1 MGLYR
6 LGLDGIVKIT
16 TSGRLVRALGSTVGY
31 DPDATVGAVPVA
43 PDYADDA
50 EGGAWE
56 VPANGA
62 GSVVIVDSYSTSN
75 VTNTFSWDFTPAAG
89 NLIVIAVAIRNG
101 GSSTAPTGWTRLRDN
116 PAGGAFTDGIAL
128 YGKVSAGTE
137 TSAVF
142 AYAGN
147 TRRQFM
153 IVEASGMTLTGYLSA
168 QANGTGTA
176 ITTGSVTPTA
186 GDQALI
192 IGAVAANADSVTTFS
207 PGGGWTELFDL
218 YTAEHPSASLV
229 YQIVASASGSYNPAT
244 TASASR
250 DWWGVTAGFDEPAE
264 TVWLPAFA
272 VNDGSDTTFDYADS
286 GDVTTA
292 SLVFLRGTLAVDVV
306 LASLVIRVG
315 MQNAGSAT
323 ITVKGS
329 TSSAFTGAV
338 TLGST
343 TFTGTGSYTA
353 QDVAITLT
361 GTTGYTYVRFLIG
374 SAQGIRVYEVT
385 LAGLA
390 ASVAHLVDT
399 IDAHDASAVSF
410 TPTGSIASTDV
421 QAAIAEVAAEAGS
434 GVLNKY
440 NATVAPAVTDDT
452 GDGYAVGSVWVNVT
466 ADTVYMCV
474 DATTGAAVWNG
485 PFEPAG
491 GCGPATI
498 SGGTKTTSGGYD
510 YHAFTTSGTLTVS
523 AEGVVEVIV
532 VGAGGGGG
540 GYFSGG
546 GGGGG
551 QVISIAKYFVDVGQ
565 TVTIGTGGAA
575 GNGGV
580 GTTSSGA
587 RGGASKFG
595 AVVASGGGG
604 GRGISSNSGPAGV
617 QVEASDG
624 AQGGGGGGRQS
635 LAGGATTVLGFAGGA
650 AVSGAT
656 GGGGGGGG
664 GGSAAGANGDAAG
677 DGGNGGAGTTVA
689 AFAGFGASG
698 VYAGGGGG
706 GASADSPATGGSGG
720 TGGGGAGGATSAST
734 GRTAGTANTG
744 GGGGGGGNTSTTGSA
759 GAAGGSGVV
768 VVRVLTP

>member
-1 MGLYR
+1 VGLYR

-75 VTNTFSWDFTPAAG
+75 VTNTFSWDFTPATG

-101 GSSTAPTGWTRLRDN
+101 GSSTAPTGWTLLRDN

-147 TRRQFM
+147 ARRQFM

-192 IGAVAANADSVTTFS
+192 IGAVAANSDAGTTFS

-218 YTAEHPSASLV
+218 FTAEHPAASLV

-292 SLVFLRGTLAVDVV
+292 SLVFLRGTLSVDVV

-315 MQNAGSAT
+315 MEDAASAT
-323 ITVKGS
+323 ITVKGATLS
-329 TSSAFTGAV
+329 DYSDEV
-338 TLGST
+338 TLGSA

-353 QDVAITLT
+353 QDVAVTLT
-361 GTTGYTYVRFLIG
+361 GTTGYTYVRFRIG

-385 LAGLA
+385 LTGV
-390 ASVAHLVDT
+390 SV
-399 IDAHDASAVSF
+399 
-410 TPTGSIASTDV
+410 TGSV
-421 QAAIAEVAAEAGS
+421 
-434 GVLNKY
+434 GV
-440 NATVAPAVTDDT
+440 TVADEGTPL
-452 GDGYAVGSVWVNVT
+452 
-466 ADTVYMCV
+466 
-474 DATTGAAVWNG
+474 ATTGTTLDFVGAGVTATG
-485 PFEPAG
+485 AGATKTITIAG
-491 GCGPATI
+491 GSGSVATDVI
-498 SGGTKTTSGGYD
+498 WDAKGDLVGGTGANTASRLAIGSNT
-510 YHAFTTSGTLTVS
+510 HVLTADS
-523 AEGVVEVIV
+523 AEATGMKWAAA
-532 VGAGGGGG
+532 AGGGGATG
-540 GYFSGG
+540 ARYPVQRATGS
-546 GGGGG
+546 
-551 QVISIAKYFVDVGQ
+551 SSSSTTRA
-565 TVTIGTGGAA
+565 VTIAA
-575 GNGGV
+575 
-580 GTTSSGA
+580 A
-587 RGGASKFG
+587 
-595 AVVASGGGG
+595 ASGNHL
-604 GRGISSNSGPAGV
+604 IVVTLNES
-617 QVEASDG
+617 
-624 AQGGGGGGRQS
+624 
-635 LAGGATTVLGFAGGA
+635 TH
-650 AVSGAT
+650 AVSSVVCSNVTFTKLAQTTAAT
-656 GGGGGGGG
+656 APVIEVWIGDIT
-664 GGSAAGANGDAAG
+664 AAS
-677 DGGNGGAGTTVA
+677 GTTVT
-689 AFAGFGASG
+689 
-698 VYAGGGGG
+698 VTY
-706 GASADSPATGGSGG
+706 
-720 TGGGGAGGATSAST
+720 
-734 GRTAGTANTG
+734 AGTAFCNAVVLEWADLAGTLDTSATRNVTTDPTG
-744 GGGGGGGNTSTTGSA
+744 NHVIPILTPGVQTALVVAAASTTNNSTTFSSFSGTFLMIALTGTLGVAFGFPGTNPVYGALIGGNSA
-759 GAAGGSGVV
+759 TASGITLSV
-768 VVRVLTP
+768 T